1 MPEVYGTG
9 NHDRKAPKTSVPVAS
24 PQAHKVEQ
32 GGEMQ
37 VREQPQPGTSGPV
50 AGPEAH
56 KAEQGGR
63 VPPDRNP
70 SREQATEVKAR
81 GRKASRSRMPVAGP
95 HAREELQDEMKTPGT
110 GALPE
115 LGTTDGCWPRL
126 IGALRHK

>member
-50 AGPEAH
+50 AGPQAH
-56 KAEQGGR
+56 KAEQGR
-63 VPPDRNP
+63 
-70 SREQATEVKAR
+70 T
-81 GRKASRSRMPVAGP
+81 GP
-95 HAREELQDEMKTPGT
+95 NRAEEFRLTGILPGK
-110 GALPE
+110 
-115 LGTTDGCWPRL
+115 R
-126 IGALRHK
+126 RQK